1 MGIGVV
7 KFSPVRAVLLGLVAL
22 ACLSSASPAAADPG
36 RTTKGVVTSNG
47 NDFEYI
53 LYTPSTYRARRD
65 SPLVVMV
72 HGCGTTA
79 KQQMEVSQFNRL
91 AERKSFVVLYP
102 DVDEVGRNLPGP
114 LKNCWKFP
122 DPTSYFRGT
131 GDAAAI
137 ADMTRFA
144 MDKRSIDD
152 ERVYLAGI
160 SAGGLMTSIE
170 AAAYPDLYAAVSIMS
185 SAGYADGPCFTTGV
199 GIPAEASALLA
210 HTVMGSYAR
219 VVPRMVLGG
228 DADLAF
234 PWHCTNKA
242 LLSGLRTNNLVLSG
256 TQTGPISL
264 DPASVSERQKA
275 GGRQLHGQP
284 LPRCGWLSRRRELAD
299 SRHGPLLVGRHQGS
313 RLLGIRRCHRPAAPQ
328 GLRGRSSAGS
338 GSPRPARPAPNSLPA
353 VRVMGIV
360 NVTPDSFS
368 DGGLYLDAD
377 AAIAHGRELAAD
389 GADVLDVGGES
400 TRPGAA
406 EVAGG

>member
-1 MGIGVV
+1 M
-7 KFSPVRAVLLGLVAL
+7 
-22 ACLSSASPAAADPG
+22 
-36 RTTKGVVTSNG
+36 VTSNG

-53 LYTPSTYRARRD
+53 LYTPSTYQARRAT
-65 SPLVVMV
+65 PLVVMV

-79 KQQMEVSQFNRL
+79 QQQMEVSQFNRL
-91 AERKSFVVLYP
+91 AERKGFVVLYP

-137 ADMTRFA
+137 AEMTRFA

-242 LLSGLRTNNLVLSG
+242 LLSGLRTNNLVLGG

-264 DPASVSERQKA
+264 EPASVSERQKA
-275 GGRQLHGQP
+275 GGRSYTVSRYRDSDGRLAGESWRIHGMGHFWSGGTKDP
-284 LPRCGWLSRRRELAD
+284 DYSGYGDAT
-299 SRHGPLLVGRHQGS
+299 GPS
-313 RLLGIRRCHRPAAPQ
+313 AAKASWAF
-328 GLRGRSSAGS
+328 LKRFRKSET
-338 GSPRPARPAPNSLPA
+338 GSPCSQ
-353 VRVMGIV
+353 
-360 NVTPDSFS
+360 
-368 DGGLYLDAD
+368 
-377 AAIAHGRELAAD
+377 
-389 GADVLDVGGES
+389 
-400 TRPGAA
+400 
-406 EVAGG
+406 